1 MSDPLHLLFAR
12 LRASAGRPV
21 DLIGV
26 GECSLDRVLR
36 LPGRLAEL
44 VPLLTDPLS
53 GGKLSASS
61 LDVLGGGQIATA
73 LVAASRL
80 GCRTAFAGVVGDDA
94 DGREVLAG
102 LQAEDVDTA
111 PATVLPG
118 LPTRSALILVDEGGE
133 RVVLEYR
140 HPELMPRATD
150 LSPSLLGRA
159 RIVHVDATF
168 PAVAHQ
174 VLLDA
179 KAAGAV
185 CSLDLDRGDPEAAAL
200 LPLADLALVAA
211 GVPGRLTGYSNIEDA
226 TRQLAR
232 QIPGLLVVTLGVAG
246 SLLALRDGSEVV
258 LHPQAAYPAVAG
270 AGLPDTTAC
279 GDTYRAVLLAT
290 LLAEPPEQTET
301 EEPLAHLQRAMRH
314 GSAAAALKCRALGRR
329 GCPTAAELAEFLAR
343 S

>member
-21 DLIGV
+21 DLLGV

-36 LPGRLAEL
+36 LPGRLDQL

-80 GCRTAFAGVVGDDA
+80 GCRTAFAGVVGDDP

-102 LQAEDVDTA
+102 LQAEGVDTA
-111 PATVLPG
+111 PATVLAG
-118 LPTRSALILVDEGGE
+118 LPTRSALILVDERGE

-140 HPELMPRATD
+140 HPELLPRAAG
-150 LSPSLLGRA
+150 LGASLLGLA

-179 KAAGAV
+179 RAAGAV
-185 CSLDLDRGDPEAAAL
+185 CSLDLDRDAPEAAAL

-211 GVPGRLTGYSNIEDA
+211 GVPGRLTGRSNIEDA

-232 QIPGLLVVTLGVAG
+232 QIPGLLVVTLGEVG
-246 SLLALRDGSEVV
+246 SLLALRAGSEVV

-270 AGLPDTTAC
+270 TGLPDTTAC
-279 GDTYRAVLLAT
+279 GDTYRAALLAT
-290 LLAEPPEQTET
+290 LLDTPPAQTSADAD
-301 EEPLAHLQRAMRH
+301 LSRFQRAMRH
-314 GSAAAALKCRALGRR
+314 GSAAAALKCRGLGRR
-329 GCPTAAELAEFLAR
+329 GCPTGAELAEFLAR
-343 S
+343 F